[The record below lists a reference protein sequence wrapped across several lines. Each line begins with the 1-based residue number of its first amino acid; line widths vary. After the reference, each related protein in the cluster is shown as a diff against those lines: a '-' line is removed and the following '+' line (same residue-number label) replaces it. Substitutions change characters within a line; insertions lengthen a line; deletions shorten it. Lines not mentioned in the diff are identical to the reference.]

1 MPMKF
6 NMKQLFESEPYV
18 LAPEIYDCISARC
31 VEECGFKATV
41 LSSAE
46 LANSYGLPDLGLLTQ
61 SDVVEATARICKFS
75 NLPMIVDAEEG
86 FGRALNAFRTA
97 ERLAEAGAA
106 GVLMTDLDEIG
117 LKGSLSI
124 QEAKQRFKAA
134 KEGLK
139 GTDCILVART
149 EYQPSEGLA
158 AACDRCNHYMDM
170 GADMTLIH
178 YGINPYDGDK
188 TDMCEFVAKR
198 VPGWKWFPD
207 LNADDKVDLKEI
219 AKYGFVFT
227 GVHYL
232 QTSAMEAMLDY
243 GMHVYRRQD
252 NVYVDKNRI
261 APANVV
267 GPTMMNFDMWFNR
280 EKEIL
285 GDQDLDLKG
294 NYKMFYHHGHIP
306 ADRVVHQD

>member
-1 MPMKF
+1 M
-6 NMKQLFESEPYV
+6 LFVQPSVWPKP
-18 LAPEIYDCISARC
+18 APR
-31 VEECGFKATV
+31 
-41 LSSAE
+41 
-46 LANSYGLPDLGLLTQ
+46 
-61 SDVVEATARICKFS
+61 
-75 NLPMIVDAEEG
+75 
-86 FGRALNAFRTA
+86 
-97 ERLAEAGAA
+97 

-232 QTSAMEAMLDY
+232 QTSAMEAMLELRY
-243 GMHVYRRQD
+243 AMCIAVRIMCTL
-252 NVYVDKNRI
+252 DKNRI
-261 APANVV
+261 AP
-267 GPTMMNFDMWFNR
+267 R
-280 EKEIL
+280 
-285 GDQDLDLKG
+285 
-294 NYKMFYHHGHIP
+294 
-306 ADRVVHQD
+306 